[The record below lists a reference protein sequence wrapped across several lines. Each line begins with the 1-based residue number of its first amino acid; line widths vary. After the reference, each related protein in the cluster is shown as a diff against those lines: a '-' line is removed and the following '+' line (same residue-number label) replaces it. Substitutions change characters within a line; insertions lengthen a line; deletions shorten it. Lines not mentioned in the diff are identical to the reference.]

1 MRGIH
6 TIYLFILLTILTVPT
21 FAQPEVK
28 VGVPNQ
34 VLGAIL
40 WKTPTV
46 VSYRITNTGNEPL
59 VINDVRTSCACT
71 VADWSKNPIDPKKF
85 TDIKVIY
92 DAKMLGHF
100 DKSVALYT
108 NAGNDPL
115 YLSFSGQVS
124 TELIEDTSN
133 FKNQIGFLRLD
144 HTSIEFDD
152 VNRGDKPTVE
162 IKVMNGSD
170 SIYTPVLMHLP
181 SYLSAV
187 TVPERIGKNHVGKI
201 LVTLNSEKL
210 PKLGLTTA
218 NVYLARFP
226 GDVVSEENEIPVSVV
241 NLPDFSHISAEEQ
254 QNPPIVSLSRNELDL
269 GTINVNE
276 TKKGEL
282 IITNIGKS
290 KLEIQDLQV
299 FNSALGVQ
307 LKKRVI
313 APGKRQKLKIKVYG
327 NHLRRIKNTP
337 RVLMITNDPKQ
348 PKIIIKVK
356 VSLNK

>member
-1 MRGIH
+1 MRERY
-6 TIYLFILLTILTVPT
+6 TIYLFILLVVLTIPT
-21 FAQPEVK
+21 FAQPVAK
-28 VGVPNQ
+28 VESPDR
-34 VLGAIL
+34 VLGVIL

-46 VSYRITNTGNEPL
+46 VSYRVINTGNKPL
-59 VINDVRTSCACT
+59 VINEVKVSCACT
-71 VADWSKNPIDPKKF
+71 VADWPKNSIEPKKF

-100 DKSVALYT
+100 DKSIALYT
-108 NAGNDPL
+108 NASKDPL
-115 YLSFSGQVS
+115 YLSFRGQVS

-133 FKNQIGFLRLD
+133 FENQIGFLRLD

-152 VNRGDKPTVE
+152 VNRGDKPTIE

-187 TVPERIGKNHVGKI
+187 AIPERIDKNHVGKFLI
-201 LVTLNSEKL
+201 TLNSEEL
-210 PKLGLTTA
+210 PKLGLTTT

-241 NLPDFSHISAEEQ
+241 NLPDFSHISMEEQ
-254 QNPPIVSLSRNELDL
+254 QNPPIFSLSGKELDL
-269 GTINVNE
+269 GTINVGE

-282 IITNIGKS
+282 TITNMGKS

-313 APGKRQKLKIKVYG
+313 APGKRQKLKITVYG
-327 NHLRRIKNTP
+327 NYLRRIKNTP
-337 RVLMITNDPKQ
+337 RVLIITNDPKQ